1 MNNTPFV
8 YAVQGAYLHPLHPKS
23 HRPCTI
29 LFGALQVTNCQPID
43 LDIDTPIEDQMC
55 SETKLLRVS
64 YNTVESIQLSQNL
77 FNFWTTIISYMK
89 ILKNIFKSQ
98 W

>member
-29 LFGALQVTNCQPID
+29 VFGALQVTNCQPID
-43 LDIDTPIEDQMC
+43 LDIDTPIVDQMC
-55 SETKLLRVS
+55 SETKLLRVP
-64 YNTVESIQLSQNL
+64 YNTLESAQLSHIY
-77 FNFWTTIISYMK
+77 F
-89 ILKNIFKSQ
+89 IFRQ
-98 W
+98 

>member
-55 SETKLLRVS
+55 SETKLLRVP
-64 YNTVESIQLSQNL
+64 YNTVESIQLIQNL
-77 FNFWTTIISYMK
+77 FNFWTTMLSCMRVVKNLYIS
-89 ILKNIFKSQ
+89 Q
-98 W
+98 